1 MFNWVSSWTIHLGL
15 HEKDL
20 ALLKSIQEFFNGV
33 GSIYKLGKDSI
44 QYRVRSIKDLTVIID
59 HFDKYPLLTQKQADF
74 KLFKQ
79 VVELMNRKEHLT
91 IEGLHKI
98 VAIKASI
105 NLGLSSRLK
114 QGLSDIIPVER
125 PKVECF
131 AQKIK
136 DPWWLV
142 GFTEGEG
149 CYIIHIQKS
158 SSHISG
164 SQVRLRYQISQ
175 HVRDSELL
183 RSFVE
188 YFGGRFPPP
197 RCEGRNRRRPGPT
210 PLW

>member
-1 MFNWVSSWTIHLGL
+1 M
-15 HEKDL
+15 
-20 ALLKSIQEFFNGV
+20 
-33 GSIYKLGKDSI
+33 
-44 QYRVRSIKDLTVIID
+44 IID

-114 QGLSDIIPVER
+114 QGFSDIIPVEI

-136 DPWWLV
+136 DP
-142 GFTEGEG
+142 
-149 CYIIHIQKS
+149 
-158 SSHISG
+158 
-164 SQVRLRYQISQ
+164 
-175 HVRDSELL
+175 
-183 RSFVE
+183 
-188 YFGGRFPPP
+188 
-197 RCEGRNRRRPGPT
+197 
-210 PLW
+210 

>member
-1 MFNWVSSWTIHLGL
+1 M
-15 HEKDL
+15 
-20 ALLKSIQEFFNGV
+20 
-33 GSIYKLGKDSI
+33 
-44 QYRVRSIKDLTVIID
+44 
-59 HFDKYPLLTQKQADF
+59 
-74 KLFKQ
+74 
-79 VVELMNRKEHLT
+79 
-91 IEGLHKI
+91 
-98 VAIKASI
+98 AIKASI
-105 NLGLSSRLK
+105 NLGLSSLLK
-114 QGLSDIIPVER
+114 QGFSDIIPVER

-149 CYIIHIQKS
+149 CFIIHIQKS

-188 YFGGRFPPP
+188 YFGGSCGNYYESLPKSIIREFCSPKFFFWYS
-197 RCEGRNRRRPGPT
+197 R
-210 PLW
+210 